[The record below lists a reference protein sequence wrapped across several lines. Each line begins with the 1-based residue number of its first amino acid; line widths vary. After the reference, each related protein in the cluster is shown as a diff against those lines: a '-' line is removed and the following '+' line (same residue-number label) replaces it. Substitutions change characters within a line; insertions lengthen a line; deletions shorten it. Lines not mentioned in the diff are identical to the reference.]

1 MSKQES
7 GRFLEKA
14 AQKFLLVLAGGSET
28 STAQTNKVFL
38 LLFVH
43 KK

>member
-1 MSKQES
+1 
-7 GRFLEKA
+7 LEKA
-14 AQKFLLVLAGGSET
+14 AQKLFWNRAGGSET
-28 STAQTNKVFL
+28 STAQVNKVFL